1 MHRLPPRLKRHT
13 HRKCS
18 VPKLHPIRSS
28 SSPNKHHPNS
38 HKKTFRQEPLPSLAP
53 LKRKP
58 MEILS
63 KVAAHTWAMIAEM
76 GVYLI
81 LGLAISVVLHRFLRQ
96 DWVERLMGRRT
107 LSSVVWGSV
116 VGVPMPLCSC
126 GVIPVTM
133 SLHSKG
139 ASRGATTSFLTSTP
153 QTGID
158 SFLAT
163 YGMLGPVFAF
173 YKIIVAFVS
182 GILVGLTTDL
192 FDKTSNQAQTTN
204 TQNAQNPETNTPN
217 LLKSLRYGFYT
228 MPGDLASALVIG
240 FILAGVI
247 SALAPADLLSNIPG
261 GALSAILLATLI
273 SVPFY
278 ICSTGSIPLALALVH
293 SGLPIAAALVLLIA
307 GPATNIATITTM
319 RKVLGGRS
327 TLIYV
332 AGVIL
337 TTWIAAAIYHFFL
350 DNGTLGTHALSH
362 EMALPWWKHLGG
374 GILLAL
380 LIFPH
385 FRQKLTSSSKKSCCG
400 AGCCESLEKTKNTS
414 MSTITLSIKGMNC
427 SHCENSV
434 QNGLSSLPGIEVLS
448 VDKNSCTAAI
458 KTEAFDESAVSEK
471 ISSLGF
477 DYQGTK

>member
-1 MHRLPPRLKRHT
+1 
-13 HRKCS
+13 
-18 VPKLHPIRSS
+18 
-28 SSPNKHHPNS
+28 
-38 HKKTFRQEPLPSLAP
+38 
-53 LKRKP
+53 

-63 KVAAHTWAMIAEM
+63 KVAVHTWAMIAEM

-81 LGLAISVVLHRFLRQ
+81 LGLAISVILHRFLKQ
-96 DWVERLMGRRT
+96 DWVERLMGKRS
-107 LSSVVWGSV
+107 LSSVIWGSI

-153 QTGID
+153 QTGVD

-192 FDKTSNQAQTTN
+192 LDKNPPKPQSPKSAGSPTT
-204 TQNAQNPETNTPN
+204 TEHS

-228 MPGDLASALVIG
+228 MPGDLASALIVG

-261 GALSAILLATLI
+261 GAISAILLATLI

-293 SGLPIAAALVLLIA
+293 SGLPISAALVLLIA

-374 GILLAL
+374 GVLLAL
-380 LIFPH
+380 LVFPH
-385 FRQKLTSSSKKSCCG
+385 IRLKRTSSSKKSCCG
-400 AGCCESLEKTKNTS
+400 AGCCESLEKAKSKN
-414 MSTITLSIKGMNC
+414 MNTITLFIKGMNC
-427 SHCENSV
+427 SHCEGSV
-434 QNGLSSLPGIEVLS
+434 QNGLASLPGIEVLS
-448 VDKNSCTAAI
+448 VDKNSSTASI
-458 KTEAFDESAVSEK
+458 ETEAFDEATVREK
-471 ISSLGF
+471 ITSLGF

>member
-1 MHRLPPRLKRHT
+1 MAT
-13 HRKCS
+13 
-18 VPKLHPIRSS
+18 
-28 SSPNKHHPNS
+28 
-38 HKKTFRQEPLPSLAP
+38 T
-53 LKRKP
+53 
-58 MEILS
+58 MEVLS

-81 LGLAISVVLHRFLRQ
+81 LGLAISVLLHRLLRQ
-96 DWVERLMGRRT
+96 GWVENLMGKRT
-107 LSSVVWGSV
+107 LSSVIWGSI

-139 ASRGATTSFLTSTP
+139 ASRGATVSFLTSTP
-153 QTGID
+153 QTGVD

-163 YGMLGPVFAF
+163 YGMLGPIFAI

-192 FDKTSNQAQTTN
+192 FDKNGTVAPKSESAAPAPQPTFKQ
-204 TQNAQNPETNTPN
+204 
-217 LLKSLRYGFYT
+217 SLRYGFYT
-228 MPGDLASALVIG
+228 MPGDLASALIIG
-240 FILAGVI
+240 FILAGII

-293 SGLPIAAALVLLIA
+293 SGLPISAALVLLIA

-337 TTWIAAAIYHFFL
+337 TTWIAAAVYHFFL
-350 DNGTLGTHALSH
+350 DTGTLGTHTMSH
-362 EMALPWWKHLGG
+362 EMDLAPWKHIGG
-374 GILLAL
+374 AILLIL

-385 FRQKLTSSSKKSCCG
+385 IHQKLSAAPAKPCCSDC
-400 AGCCESLEKTKNTS
+400 GCQNSQTKENA
-414 MSTITLSIKGMNC
+414 MNTITLSIKGMNC
-427 SHCENSV
+427 SHCEGSV
-434 QNGLSSLPGIEVLS
+434 RDGLASLPGIEVKS
-448 VDKNSCTAAI
+448 VDKNSAAATI
-458 KTEAFDESAVSEK
+458 QSDSFDEAAVREK
-471 ISSLGF
+471 IASLGF

>member
-1 MHRLPPRLKRHT
+1 
-13 HRKCS
+13 
-18 VPKLHPIRSS
+18 
-28 SSPNKHHPNS
+28 
-38 HKKTFRQEPLPSLAP
+38 
-53 LKRKP
+53 
-58 MEILS
+58 METLRNIALQ
-63 KVAAHTWAMIAEM
+63 TWLMIAEM
-76 GVYLI
+76 GPYLL
-81 LGLAISVVLHRFLRQ
+81 LGLAISVLLHRYLKQ
-96 DWVERLMGRRT
+96 AWIERLMGRRN
-107 LSSVVWGSV
+107 LSSVIWGSV

-139 ASRGATTSFLTSTP
+139 ASRGATVSFLTSTP
-153 QTGID
+153 QTGVD

-163 YGMLGPVFAF
+163 YGMLGPIFAL
-173 YKIIVAFVS
+173 YKTIVAFVS

-192 FDKTSNQAQTTN
+192 LDKKPPPAPKPTSSNSPLTTHHS
-204 TQNAQNPETNTPN
+204 

-228 MPGDLASALVIG
+228 MPGDLASALLVG
-240 FILAGVI
+240 FLLAGLI
-247 SALAPADLLSNIPG
+247 AALAPADLLANIPG

-293 SGLPIAAALVLLIA
+293 SGLPISAALVLLIA

-350 DNGTLGTHALSH
+350 DTGTLGTHGMSH

-374 GILLAL
+374 ALLLAL

-385 FRQKLTSSSKKSCCG
+385 L
-400 AGCCESLEKTKNTS
+400 KTTFTKTTQNPTP
-414 MSTITLSIKGMNC
+414 MTQNPEMQHTLSITGMNC

-434 QNGLSSLPGIEVLS
+434 KNGLASLPNIEVLA
-448 VDKNSCTAAI
+448 VDKTTSTATIQSAPLDETAI
-458 KTEAFDESAVSEK
+458 REK
-471 ISSLGF
+471 ITSLGF
-477 DYQGTK
+477 TYQGTK